1 MHFLSYIFR
10 ALCQKNLTIDF
21 IFAKNV
27 LYKMC
32 SFIQKRQMSFGKN
45 LTISNDLIK
54 DPSST
59 MKSQPLP
66 KNVLY
71 KPQIFYSKVSSHS
84 KITPPTGATTTT
96 RSPPAWGLA
105 TIKRRRRTQKSTRAL
120 VFVRSTYWSGLSWTI
135 LNKGCGA

>member
-1 MHFLSYIFR
+1 MSYIFSSTVS
-10 ALCQKNLTIDF
+10 KNLTIDF

-27 LYKMC
+27 LLRCAFLFK
-32 SFIQKRQMSFGKN
+32 KRQMSFGKN

-96 RSPPAWGLA
+96 TRSPPAWGLA

>member
-1 MHFLSYIFR
+1 MSYIFQ

-27 LYKMC
+27 LLRCAFLFKKKTNVLRKKP
-32 SFIQKRQMSFGKN
+32 Q
-45 LTISNDLIK
+45 LIK
-54 DPSST
+54 WFNLLLLKPT
-59 MKSQPLP
+59 PPQKL
-66 KNVLY
+66 LY
-71 KPQIFYSKVSSHS
+71 KPRLFYSKISSHS
-84 KITPPTGATTTT
+84 KITPPTGATTTTT

-120 VFVRSTYWSGLSWTI
+120 VFVRSTSWSGLSWTI

>member
-1 MHFLSYIFR
+1 MSYIF
-10 ALCQKNLTIDF
+10 LSTVSKNLTIDF

-27 LYKMC
+27 LLRCAFLFK
-32 SFIQKRQMSFGKN
+32 KRQMSFGKN

-96 RSPPAWGLA
+96 TTSPPAWGLA

-120 VFVRSTYWSGLSWTI
+120 VFVRSTSWSGLSWTI